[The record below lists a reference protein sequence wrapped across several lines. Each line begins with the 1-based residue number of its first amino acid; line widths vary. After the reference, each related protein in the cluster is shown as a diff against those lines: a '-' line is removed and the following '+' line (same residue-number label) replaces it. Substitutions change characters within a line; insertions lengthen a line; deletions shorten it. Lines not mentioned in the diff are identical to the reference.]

1 MAWHS
6 QRGQGKQSGGWSQRK
21 YVPRRP
27 LVQSN
32 LSVCG
37 ENDVDQLL
45 DLLSTLNE
53 DRPPY
58 LSVSDE
64 VLDRHTDLTE
74 SGPTWSAKLGKLAY
88 QGSEEKESEANLTDR
103 DISVPIRL
111 QGGASLSSGHPYG
124 SIVGRGDGGKCVD
137 WVGKWGRRRQQ
148 QEERECVSFVQKCN
162 SGSNFPGDAPF
173 YPEVPDLL
181 DRRQREPIEVHNVKP
196 ACPKQNENL
205 STFQDLLESS
215 WTSASLHRSML
226 DLEIGLS
233 FVDLGLLPQALNTS
247 GDFALSPV
255 NLESPLDN
263 TSHGP
268 KPSISCSAKM
278 SCSIIHCHKAGRRCS
293 TSKDGSSTSP
303 YKANRETEFSE
314 LHSRSEIA
322 KNAGQQS
329 TNIHSASVLVKAH
342 IEPGRKAERK
352 AEKKTDV
359 FASAMCGSD
368 FPSNEYFL
376 PASLSQYSFS
386 GRQNSTEVAYPE
398 HNTKWSNEL
407 SGQAKSCSVD
417 TVHSFYPTLKGVEDL
432 FEVPRVKTS
441 NPAVSHSL
449 LWEERLAIK
458 ENLAQLTLA
467 DIEGAA
473 HLKRS
478 TPNVPSQDNR
488 DGYGGT
494 ERGPNRRTPG
504 STTPERQCQID
515 PLVQTHTGT
524 SVTLHMLTGDASGE
538 FLGERALSAVHQSLP
553 MPIDAVEIHS
563 PSLVETI
570 EDSRWLALYRFR
582 LQLRCFRTWDQQ
594 WKSHTWARLQ
604 HRRRLLRTGLSA
616 LRWAVVIRRA
626 QTDTLARRTDA
637 LTLAHCFH
645 RWRRCVEQRHCLNVS
660 PGSVRGDIGDVHCLL
675 RRLTQPSD
683 TLVLRTAYCAW
694 RSHIQGMQLGRAS
707 LIHYHLT
714 LLCKHWLV
722 WRQAGV
728 RLQAGALQAQR
739 AALHWDH
746 RLQSRAYT
754 VWRAAWATARL
765 ATQQHRAYCLAAA
778 WSVWAARATQ
788 REEERSAR
796 ANQSAGFHRKSLL
809 QHSLLLWQERAEQRR
824 QQRDRLQHIVRRAA
838 QRWREQTHGA
848 RLQRVCV
855 EIEQMLSRQILAV
868 AFGRWRQEFARAEC
882 EHRQV
887 QRWHYLLEWR
897 RLQEAFTSWNR
908 RVLAR
913 KGALEIQERRQRA
926 QLSHILRGW
935 RSVVERRAACV
946 CYCSERNDRTAT
958 HTLQSWRRATELRSL
973 HTHLLTHLLER
984 RRTQALTLGTLTGNM
999 RQSEAVTPKL
1009 YGGARLIT
1017 LEELCDNLQL
1027 QRSLHSWRRERR
1039 KLQLAR
1045 LYCVARAREQVRLAL
1060 QRWRELAWDSQA
1072 CRVHRFRTR
1081 LAALDSSSSSSG
1093 FGSTSPLSLSLKL
1106 AEAEH
1111 NIGTGL
1117 SDWSNSS
1124 SSAQMDRGHPLLAS
1138 SPLDSL
1144 KTCIQ
1149 VENHVDFAE
1158 GDQTFCLSHQSLPD
1172 HKSSPRLKGV
1182 MVSVVGR
1189 MLRPSLSVAF
1199 SQWRDYVRVGREQRR
1214 LMGLMADVRRRAT
1227 LGTALSLWRRHTQSL
1242 SSAAKHRETAFVT
1255 SSVAH
1260 WRGVVAHHRS
1270 KVTLQRMADN
1280 FHTTAVLRSSFSTW
1294 EKKRM
1299 LIRVR
1304 PEPEARAQLVRRAVW
1319 LRRRGE
1325 RLRTHS
1331 AFALWTA
1338 RLRQSQA
1345 VSAFYTHT
1353 MLTRVFTA
1361 WERCVHSQRE
1371 MSTLAHAHIQ
1381 QRLLGQSLAHWR
1393 GSAARILEFRRRGQ
1407 ERLALGAREGLQRW
1421 RDHTHRMCELRQLLG
1436 QYVESERR
1444 AAKRR
1449 ALHAW
1454 VQATVNARKAQD
1466 LHQQAFMSRLLQRW
1480 HAQAQRSAR
1489 EQNTII
1495 AMKTQR
1501 HRRTQLG
1508 AFTSWKE
1515 RVLYQQSL
1523 ARAVAR
1529 HWRQRALES
1538 RAASH
1543 RITCLTWYSFTQWRW
1558 ALHRRRDRRQRA
1570 RALGREWARRA
1581 KQSVDDQERATELFQ
1596 QRQRR
1601 DITERFYYWVTAHQ
1615 SSLTSLVFHNQ
1626 TLCKRVF
1633 QSWQAYTG
1641 PALAR
1646 RHRGAR
1652 FHLGRARRLVALC
1665 FTHWRS
1671 ELEQARNRQKVL
1683 EQRLKHIH
1691 FKLTAVTINHWR
1703 TATRG
1708 CIALK
1713 NFNRGTIRQCFDHW
1727 RERTHTSRAV
1737 PMLCV
1742 QRERRAAREV
1752 LLGWWQWTKESRGQ
1766 RQMGE
1771 AVWLW
1776 LEGRRVTS
1784 AFQLWLRV
1792 HRRHQEASRLGR
1804 AHLVRRY
1811 FQGWRGV
1818 VRESL
1823 STFQTAES
1831 RLRTLQTQSAFSVWR
1846 RRTMSHNVL
1855 SDLVQRTRSRQRR
1868 SLLRSS
1874 LRTWHQERSSC
1885 VKDDL

>member
-1 MAWHS
+1 
-6 QRGQGKQSGGWSQRK
+6 
-21 YVPRRP
+21 
-27 LVQSN
+27 
-32 LSVCG
+32 
-37 ENDVDQLL
+37 
-45 DLLSTLNE
+45 
-53 DRPPY
+53 
-58 LSVSDE
+58 
-64 VLDRHTDLTE
+64 
-74 SGPTWSAKLGKLAY
+74 
-88 QGSEEKESEANLTDR
+88 
-103 DISVPIRL
+103 
-111 QGGASLSSGHPYG
+111 
-124 SIVGRGDGGKCVD
+124 
-137 WVGKWGRRRQQ
+137 
-148 QEERECVSFVQKCN
+148 
-162 SGSNFPGDAPF
+162 
-173 YPEVPDLL
+173 
-181 DRRQREPIEVHNVKP
+181 
-196 ACPKQNENL
+196 
-205 STFQDLLESS
+205 
-215 WTSASLHRSML
+215 
-226 DLEIGLS
+226 
-233 FVDLGLLPQALNTS
+233 
-247 GDFALSPV
+247 
-255 NLESPLDN
+255 
-263 TSHGP
+263 
-268 KPSISCSAKM
+268 
-278 SCSIIHCHKAGRRCS
+278 
-293 TSKDGSSTSP
+293 
-303 YKANRETEFSE
+303 
-314 LHSRSEIA
+314 
-322 KNAGQQS
+322 
-329 TNIHSASVLVKAH
+329 
-342 IEPGRKAERK
+342 
-352 AEKKTDV
+352 
-359 FASAMCGSD
+359 
-368 FPSNEYFL
+368 
-376 PASLSQYSFS
+376 
-386 GRQNSTEVAYPE
+386 
-398 HNTKWSNEL
+398 
-407 SGQAKSCSVD
+407 
-417 TVHSFYPTLKGVEDL
+417 
-432 FEVPRVKTS
+432 
-441 NPAVSHSL
+441 
-449 LWEERLAIK
+449 
-458 ENLAQLTLA
+458 
-467 DIEGAA
+467 
-473 HLKRS
+473 
-478 TPNVPSQDNR
+478 
-488 DGYGGT
+488 
-494 ERGPNRRTPG
+494 
-504 STTPERQCQID
+504 
-515 PLVQTHTGT
+515 
-524 SVTLHMLTGDASGE
+524 
-538 FLGERALSAVHQSLP
+538 
-553 MPIDAVEIHS
+553 
-563 PSLVETI
+563 
-570 EDSRWLALYRFR
+570 
-582 LQLRCFRTWDQQ
+582 
-594 WKSHTWARLQ
+594 
-604 HRRRLLRTGLSA
+604 
-616 LRWAVVIRRA
+616 
-626 QTDTLARRTDA
+626 
-637 LTLAHCFH
+637 
-645 RWRRCVEQRHCLNVS
+645 WRRCVEQRHCLNVS

-675 RRLTQPSD
+675 RRLTQP
-683 TLVLRTAYCAW
+683 TL
-694 RSHIQGMQLGRAS
+694 
-707 LIHYHLT
+707 
-714 LLCKHWLV
+714 
-722 WRQAGV
+722 AGV
-728 RLQAGALQAQR
+728 EAGWYEVAGGGAASPEGSPPLGPQAAESG
-739 AALHWDH
+739 LHRVESSLGH
-746 RLQSRAYT
+746 ST
-754 VWRAAWATARL
+754 
-765 ATQQHRAYCLAAA
+765 AYCLAAA

-855 EIEQMLSRQILAV
+855 EIEQMLSRQILAGKWL

-1304 PEPEARAQLVRRAVW
+1304 PDPEARAQLVRRAVW

-1353 MLTRVFTA
+1353 MLTRLVFTA

-1371 MSTLAHAHIQ
+1371 MSTLAHAHLQ

-1466 LHQQAFMSRLLQRW
+1466 LHQQAFMS
-1480 HAQAQRSAR
+1480 
-1489 EQNTII
+1489 
-1495 AMKTQR
+1495 
-1501 HRRTQLG
+1501 
-1508 AFTSWKE
+1508 
-1515 RVLYQQSL
+1515 
-1523 ARAVAR
+1523 
-1529 HWRQRALES
+1529 
-1538 RAASH
+1538 
-1543 RITCLTWYSFTQWRW
+1543 
-1558 ALHRRRDRRQRA
+1558 
-1570 RALGREWARRA
+1570 
-1581 KQSVDDQERATELFQ
+1581 
-1596 QRQRR
+1596 
-1601 DITERFYYWVTAHQ
+1601 
-1615 SSLTSLVFHNQ
+1615 
-1626 TLCKRVF
+1626 
-1633 QSWQAYTG
+1633 
-1641 PALAR
+1641 
-1646 RHRGAR
+1646 
-1652 FHLGRARRLVALC
+1652 
-1665 FTHWRS
+1665 
-1671 ELEQARNRQKVL
+1671 
-1683 EQRLKHIH
+1683 
-1691 FKLTAVTINHWR
+1691 
-1703 TATRG
+1703 
-1708 CIALK
+1708 
-1713 NFNRGTIRQCFDHW
+1713 
-1727 RERTHTSRAV
+1727 
-1737 PMLCV
+1737 
-1742 QRERRAAREV
+1742 
-1752 LLGWWQWTKESRGQ
+1752 
-1766 RQMGE
+1766 
-1771 AVWLW
+1771 
-1776 LEGRRVTS
+1776 
-1784 AFQLWLRV
+1784 
-1792 HRRHQEASRLGR
+1792 
-1804 AHLVRRY
+1804 
-1811 FQGWRGV
+1811 
-1818 VRESL
+1818 
-1823 STFQTAES
+1823 
-1831 RLRTLQTQSAFSVWR
+1831 
-1846 RRTMSHNVL
+1846 
-1855 SDLVQRTRSRQRR
+1855 
-1868 SLLRSS
+1868 
-1874 LRTWHQERSSC
+1874 
-1885 VKDDL
+1885 